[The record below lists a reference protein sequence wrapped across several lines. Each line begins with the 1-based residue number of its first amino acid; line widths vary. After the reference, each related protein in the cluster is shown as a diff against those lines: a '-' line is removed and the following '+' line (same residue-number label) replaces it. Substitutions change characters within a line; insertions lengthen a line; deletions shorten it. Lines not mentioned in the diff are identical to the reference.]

1 MVIQRT
7 QNSQNYLETE
17 EQSTKAHTSK
27 QETQDKAT
35 DGIQAS
41 VVSIRTEI
49 NEQNLGVEL

>member
-35 DGIQAS
+35 DGNISQCG
-41 VVSIRTEI
+41 RHKDRD
-49 NEQNLGVEL
+49 Q